1 MGKSEHKE
9 KKSKSDKKD
18 KKIKKEK
25 KHKKDSVED
34 SDSEIEAEP
43 VQKQVKLS
51 DGGVAHPFET
61 DYNDHFE
68 TPREAY
74 EHIVPLLDGIAQT
87 LYGSNSR
94 DKLTIYDPFYCNGAV
109 VTHLNALGFTK
120 VVHENRDFYAD
131 K

>member
-1 MGKSEHKE
+1 ME
-9 KKSKSDKKD
+9 
-18 KKIKKEK
+18 
-25 KHKKDSVED
+25 
-34 SDSEIEAEP
+34 
-43 VQKQVKLS
+43 VKLK
-51 DGGVAHPFET
+51 GVAHPFET

-68 TPREAY
+68 IPNFSVTQNFYRKFEEIEKTWPWWGRTIQSYFKTPREAY

-87 LYGSNSR
+87 LYGSTSCKQLYFNKNSR